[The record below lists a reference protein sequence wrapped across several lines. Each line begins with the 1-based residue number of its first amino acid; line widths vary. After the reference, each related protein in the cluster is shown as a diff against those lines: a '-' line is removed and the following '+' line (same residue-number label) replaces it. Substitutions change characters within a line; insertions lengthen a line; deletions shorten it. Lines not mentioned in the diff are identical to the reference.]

1 MKKHLVVGMAAAV
14 CVMGAG
20 VRAGEEHGAEKPQ
33 LYCIYK
39 EIVKPPLTEQYETAI
54 KYMISEFKAYQ
65 IDPEKV
71 HFKTI
76 SGPEIGYL
84 YVMPIENFAGM
95 DEMRANWREA
105 VEVIGK
111 EKFEDMVAPAEEAID
126 HVEVFHAIRRADLSY
141 VPENPRLKPDEVEYI
156 HYGFYYVIPGKEK
169 EFEALAGEF
178 VELYKSNNIDSGWV
192 IFQAITGSDLPA
204 LVVAHA
210 AKSSADYYSNRER
223 VREVVGEEAKKLGEK
238 VGALVRKMEFQEGMP
253 RPDLSYPEPTMP
265 GPAKKY

>member
-1 MKKHLVVGMAAAV
+1 MKKQMLFCMAAGVAAL
-14 CVMGAG
+14 GAS
-20 VRAGEEHGAEKPQ
+20 VIAGEGKEGPKPEM
-33 LYCIYK
+33 LCIYK
-39 EIVKPPLTEQYETAI
+39 EVVAPSKMKEYEAAI

-84 YVMPIENFAGM
+84 YVMPLENFAGM

-111 EKFEDMVAPAEEAID
+111 EKFEAMVAPAEEAID
-126 HVEVFHAIRRADLSY
+126 HVEIFHAIRRADLSY

-178 VELYKSNNIDSGWV
+178 VELYQSNNIDSGWV
-192 IFQAITGSDLPA
+192 IFQSITGSDLPV

-238 VGALVRKMEFQEGMP
+238 VGALVRKMEFKEGML

-265 GPAKKY
+265 APAKKY